1 MKYDLSN
8 YRNLPVGEQ
17 LGVHFTKRAQLRSQ
31 VPLFSFSVSKIAR
44 KFELDTRTE
53 ANKTDEI
60 SHAPA

>member
-53 ANKTDEI
+53 ANKTDDI